1 MAKLTMI
8 FGVILVAIGLGG
20 LYLHG
25 AKPHPAYSGAVLI
38 LCGVLANTENAKRRM
53 LWMHLAV
60 TVGLISFLIPAVR
73 MVLAHT
79 SSSSVQLE
87 PWATH
92 EQMLTAVVSLV
103 YVGLCVRSFIAARR
117 NRTA

>member
-1 MAKLTMI
+1 MAKLTMV
-8 FGVILVAIGLGG
+8 FGALLVAIGLGG

-25 AKPHPAYSGAVLI
+25 AKPHPAYSGVVLI
-38 LCGVLANTENAKRRM
+38 VCGLLANTENAKQRM

-79 SSSSVQLE
+79 SSSSVALE
-87 PWATH
+87 PWAIH
-92 EQMLTAVVSLV
+92 EQMLVAAVSLV
-103 YVGLCVRSFIAARR
+103 YVVLCVRSFIAARR
-117 NRTA
+117 SRAL